1 MKKTIAAVLSLVLV
15 MALAGITFAAD
26 KKEAAPAP
34 AAKQAAPA
42 AKEAVGHAA
51 GEVAAVDVNAGTL
64 TVKEKKGD
72 LVVSVD
78 ANTSIMAGKDKKTL
92 ADIKAGEKV
101 AVVYAAANGKNTAK
115 SIEIRMLKAAS
126 AKRK

>member
-26 KKEAAPAP
+26 KKE
-34 AAKQAAPA
+34 AAPA